1 MKVVAMCEPL
11 EVPTLVVDD
20 RDAKSFG
27 PCMFLIR
34 CQFSDRVGPMIGN
47 YDITQTK
54 LLPLSVS

>member
-20 RDAKSFG
+20 GDAKSFG

-47 YDITQTK
+47 HDVTHSR
-54 LLPLSVS
+54 LLPRNLS